1 MKITALC
8 RQKLRPLYVT
18 ILGTVVLLAF
28 EPMYAVAAQPS
39 RTTIN
44 ADTSRSLPDY
54 YPSSFPRTGVVQKH
68 NSAARNIIISGTR
81 YYYNNNT
88 KIHILSSPVGYIHNL
103 STGTEVGFSYI
114 EDDKRRRFL
123 VEAWTL
129 PKGTVKGN

>member
-1 MKITALC
+1 MKIPALC

-28 EPMYAVAAQPS
+28 EPMNAVAAQPS

-44 ADTSRSLPDY
+44 TSTTRPLPDY
-54 YPSSFPRTGVVQKH
+54 YPASFPRTGVAQKH
-68 NSAARNIIISGTR
+68 NAAARNIIISGTR
-81 YYYNNNT
+81 YYYSNDT

-103 STGTEVGFSYI
+103 GTGTEVGFSYT

-123 VEAWTL
+123 VEAWVL
-129 PKGTVKGN
+129 PKGTHKGD